1 MKNPHRPALLL
12 ALLLAATL
20 PVQAQTAVPAAPKVP
35 AKPASA
41 PELALKIE
49 HDITTLSA
57 DGITRNVRYAER
69 LGRQGG
75 QVWLARVLPP
85 NAHEEAEHAGFD
97 GQWAS
102 ALHLLDPARV
112 ARMTPLARPAP
123 TGSKWVESRNGQM
136 TVRVL
141 WDDKGQYPRRV
152 ESSHARGT
160 SRSVTVATPEALP
173 KPLPWDRLQGYAQKE
188 YSDLLD

>member
-1 MKNPHRPALLL
+1 MSVSLTICGTTRPGVMPGPI
-12 ALLLAATL
+12 ATIGTTVSSSRSGSLTSL
-20 PVQAQTAVPAAPKVP
+20 PVPWPK
-35 AKPASA
+35 ST
-41 PELALKIE
+41 IG
-49 HDITTLSA
+49 S
-57 DGITRNVRYAER
+57 G
-69 LGRQGG
+69 
-75 QVWLARVLPP
+75 
-85 NAHEEAEHAGFD
+85 
-97 GQWAS
+97 
-102 ALHLLDPARV
+102 
-112 ARMTPLARPAP
+112 PAP